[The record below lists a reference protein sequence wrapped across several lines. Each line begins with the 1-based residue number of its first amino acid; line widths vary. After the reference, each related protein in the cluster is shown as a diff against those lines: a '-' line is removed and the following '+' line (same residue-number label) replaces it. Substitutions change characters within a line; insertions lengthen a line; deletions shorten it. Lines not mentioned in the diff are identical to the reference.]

1 MSHYMESESGYSLSE
16 AEQEALH
23 QASVQWL
30 DRHKKQ
36 SRLRGVFFTLSIALL
51 LGGCLLFCELPNLMN
66 L

>member
-1 MSHYMESESGYSLSE
+1 MSQYMESDSGYPLSE

-30 DRHKKQ
+30 DRHKKE
-36 SRLRGVFFTLSIALL
+36 SRWRGVLFTLSIAVL
-51 LGGCLLFCELPNLMN
+51 LGGCLLFCELPNLID